1 MKERPPVLN
10 ANIFPSF
17 KCRERGEAGDIPPS
31 AKLQLQGK
39 EDYSMPRD
47 TLFALST
54 AQSVPMSGVEVEEL
68 FPHAVK
74 P

>member
-1 MKERPPVLN
+1 MQIFSPLSSAGKGERL
-10 ANIFPSF
+10 
-17 KCRERGEAGDIPPS
+17 ETYL
-31 AKLQLQGK
+31 LQQNYSLQGK
-39 EDYSMPRD
+39 EDYSMPQD

>member
-1 MKERPPVLN
+1 
-10 ANIFPSF
+10 
-17 KCRERGEAGDIPPS
+17 
-31 AKLQLQGK
+31 
-39 EDYSMPRD
+39 MPQD